1 MAATIGNQMRD
12 VTIAERITQ
21 RAREHVP
28 FHQPT
33 YDGREVELYKLRG
46 RIGEELAQESINGAN
61 LNDLTGKSNFAN
73 YDLVSEDNI
82 SSVKV
87 KGLTEQGEPRFA
99 DYNKYFRDIINPKS
113 KANQRAAQDMLGAVK
128 DNSKLVEQLPP
139 ELANANTPYEMSHA
153 MANNSILQI
162 PYDQVN
168 PVRDNLYNRILSS
181 PADYGINN
189 DTSNTD
195 LEARTRNLVDNHIQ
209 PIADGQYNSHD
220 IGKIAENIYEVSH
233 GKEAVNMP
241 SNNPENQPADEK
253 PVEKLT
259 NSAGE
264 IIGEA
269 AGGPAGA
276 EAGKV
281 AGQEASEAQTKT
293 AEAIG
298 QSTEEPIKAA
308 ENTAKES
315 PANDISQSD
324 EEQYY
329 GYSH

>member
-1 MAATIGNQMRD
+1 MATTVENQMRD
-12 VTIAERITQ
+12 VTITERIAQ

-73 YDLVSEDNI
+73 YDLVSKDNI

-99 DYNKYFRDIINPKS
+99 DYNKYFRDIINPES
-113 KANQRAAQDMLGAVK
+113 KANQRAAQDMLSAVK
-128 DNSKLVEQLPP
+128 DNSKLVEQLPS
-139 ELANANTPYEMSHA
+139 ELANANTPDVMSHA

-162 PYDQVN
+162 PHDQVN
-168 PVRDNLYNRILSS
+168 PVRDNLYNKILSS
-181 PADYGINN
+181 PTDYGINN
-189 DTSNTD
+189 DTSNAD
-195 LEARTRNLVDNHIQ
+195 LETRARNLVDSHIQ

-241 SNNPENQPADEK
+241 SNSPENQPADEK
-253 PVEKLT
+253 PVEEVT

-264 IIGEA
+264 IVGEA
-269 AGGPAGA
+269 AGGPVGA
-276 EAGKV
+276 EVSKV
-281 AGQEASEAQTKT
+281 AGKAASEAQTKT
-293 AEAIG
+293 VEAIG

-308 ENTAKES
+308 ENTAKET
-315 PANDISQSD
+315 PANDASQSD